1 MIKANGFLGLILPFF
16 IIGIKIVLLEEE
28 YTKLTLVLL
37 AELLS
42 TTHLL
47 AQNSATACERRCI
60 LATVEKALAV
70 VILGLTPSFWV
81 QIR

>member
-16 IIGIKIVLLEEE
+16 LIGIKIVLLEEE
-28 YTKLTLVLL
+28 YAKLTLVLL

-47 AQNSATACERRCI
+47 AQNTATACER
-60 LATVEKALAV
+60 
-70 VILGLTPSFWV
+70 
-81 QIR
+81 